1 MKGKFGKEISL
12 GEVMKC
18 ELSASKQRVCVEG
31 CLPPLI
37 VHGNGWGGSR
47 CLVTISLKR
56 EHDFRLHAVNQPMKM
71 LKHIQTKFID

>member
-18 ELSASKQRVCVEG
+18 ESSASKQRVCVEG

-37 VHGNGWGGSR
+37 VHGNGGSR
-47 CLVTISLKR
+47 CLVAISLTR
-56 EHDFRLHAVNQPMKM
+56 EHDFRL
-71 LKHIQTKFID
+71 